1 MPTKIDD
8 ATLVTILAQ
17 IKFDEQGL
25 VPAIAQDHEKGDVV
39 MMAWMNAEAIRETLQ
54 SGRVCY
60 WSRSRKNLWK
70 KGETS
75 GQHQDLVNFLIDC
88 DGDTILVKVRQ
99 HGVAC
104 HTGRRSCFYRSVDAK
119 GTIKEI
125 MGVTVSPE
133 TLYSGS

>member
-1 MPTKIDD
+1 MQTKIDD

>member
-1 MPTKIDD
+1 MQTRINDD
-8 ATLVTILAQ
+8 TLARILAQ

-25 VPAIAQDHEKGDVV
+25 VPAIAQDQEKGDVV
-39 MMAWMNAEAIRETLQ
+39 MMAWMNADAIRETLQ

-88 DGDTILVKVRQ
+88 DGDTVLVKVKQ

-104 HTGRRSCFYRSVDAK
+104 HTGRRSCFYRSVDAE

-125 MGVTVSPE
+125 MDVTIPPE
-133 TLYSGS
+133 TLYSSS